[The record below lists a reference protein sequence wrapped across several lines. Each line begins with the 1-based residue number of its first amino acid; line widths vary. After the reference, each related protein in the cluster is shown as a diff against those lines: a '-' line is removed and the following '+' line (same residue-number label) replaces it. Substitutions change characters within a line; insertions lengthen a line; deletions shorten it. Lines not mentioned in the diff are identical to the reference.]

1 LTCAFKWG
9 SYILLLSY
17 GLATTQEAEQKLT
30 VPCWTIFCASRSAWM
45 LCELAGRGCGQ
56 WDLRQAAS
64 GFLRSFGRTVQASAE
79 ERNIAD
85 AWKAHHIG
93 KAGVDGEMIAIADWR
108 CEVGMMQRGLST
120 WRWQARAPPSALNR
134 LYCRIAEH
142 TLPLPVFNHHVA
154 SLSNHAG
161 NYMRIGDWHCCS
173 CASWTE
179 ARPSC
184 ERITPC
190 YNHASSN
197 AYLGDACRCH
207 SRLRTAAGEARTTS
221 RLRDAESAAGGIPE
235 IPDSVRWRWT

>member
-1 LTCAFKWG
+1 VRSWVVRATLTCAFKWG

-17 GLATTQEAEQKLT
+17 GSATTQEEERKLT
-30 VPCWTIFCASRSAWM
+30 VPCCTIFCASRSACM

-79 ERNIAD
+79 EHNIAD

-93 KAGVDGEMIAIADWR
+93 KSGVDGEMIAIADWR

-142 TLPLPVFNHHVA
+142 TLPLRTHCRFPTTMSRASQITLATTCASAIGIVALVHLGQKQDQAVSASHHV
-154 SLSNHAG
+154 
-161 NYMRIGDWHCCS
+161 
-173 CASWTE
+173 
-179 ARPSC
+179 
-184 ERITPC
+184 
-190 YNHASSN
+190 
-197 AYLGDACRCH
+197 
-207 SRLRTAAGEARTTS
+207 TTTHD
-221 RLRDAESAAGGIPE
+221 LMHI
-235 IPDSVRWRWT
+235 